1 MLLLL
6 LAALAVK
13 PVSEVPHL
21 YGHGKPAVLHFW
33 ATWCE
38 ACRDEFPALR
48 SRFLKLPGRGVALEL
63 ISIDAPADSEQAEQ
77 MLEGYGLAKLPSLL
91 LDAPNPDPVVAAVGV
106 KKWDGTLPATFVY
119 DSNGK
124 LIRSFIGRIVNPS
137 QLDSAIRHAS
147 GR

>member
-21 YGHGKPAVLHFW
+21 VGHGKPAVLHFW

-48 SRFLKLPGRGVALEL
+48 SRLLRLPSRGVSVEL
-63 ISIDAPADSEQAEQ
+63 ISIDQPADGAQAEQ
-77 MLEGYGLAKLPSLL
+77 MLDGFGLSKLPALL
-91 LDAPNPDPVVAAVGV
+91 LDAPEPEPVVAAVGV

-119 DSNGK
+119 DAHGK
-124 LIRSFIGRIVNPS
+124 LVRSFIGRIAHPA
-137 QLDSAIRHAS
+137 QLDAAVRAAAH
-147 GR
+147 